1 MLSFPTSLTNEIARD
16 SSDLKYLV
24 KLERRLIASPYT
36 TSFIYFSNDDC
47 TVYDDD
53 EGEDVTVFGSLQS
66 DIKISERI
74 DIKTHVSSVGGFS
87 IKLID
92 LGHANVSDIFATH
105 DIFNRPV
112 EIFLLD
118 KTNDTSNG
126 SLLYKGICGV
136 PTYTQNSITLPIE
149 NSTSN
154 VNLELGQDK
163 ITSADKIETDVPPGS
178 LGKVKTI
185 IYGDHVTNINNTTVA
200 NANFSKTTNL
210 VPCIDMG
217 EHRTIA
223 SGGAITKHSNWYIA
237 GHECKSVDEMWVN
250 DEDTGELAQIKTFT
264 TTNTSSKCTVQFDTL
279 GSRYLYVYPINHLTT
294 DTDTLTGESG
304 SISNPDNALDFDLST
319 FVTLSVQ
326 DVEDI
331 SQRQLAQIEL
341 GFPMVIENSGI
352 PNSNITDVKLYVRS
366 NYSHQGSS
374 GNEVVE
380 IINFDNFFG
389 SGGSN
394 LDIRGFTN
402 DSVFNIAQS
411 IANPTSG
418 NPTGFNIGST
428 IKFRIRSG
436 YGGVNFPN
444 RILKIYGCYQ
454 RIEYTPLNRH
464 NAFFG
469 GVGRKDDSSGTI
481 TGSANSAL
489 ENPSHIAEDIAR
501 NYLSLSTN
509 NIDTTSFDNV
519 NTELTSNY
527 KLSFYVDS
535 EINSKKLLE
544 KIAFQGKSFFRFNSQ
559 NKLSADTFF
568 ASPTVN
574 LDSIVLDEII
584 KISFSKITLRDL
596 VNKLFLNYHFDGNKK
611 ALKQLTR
618 SYDTANTGS
627 QARYNVVNE
636 KVINADYIA
645 LETTAGLLADHWVKD
660 SSDSFWSLPRNIID
674 VEFITSRKNFLALEV
689 SDVIQFDHNSL
700 DTYKKIYGSSFN
712 GKKFKITDIT
722 KNLKSVK
729 VKAIEVP

>member
-24 KLERRLIASPYT
+24 KLEIRLIASPYT

-53 EGEDVTVFGSLQS
+53 ESENVTVFGSLQS

-105 DIFNRPV
+105 DIFNRSV
-112 EIFLLD
+112 EIWLLD

-136 PTYTQNSITLPIE
+136 PTYKQNAITLPIE

-163 ITSADKIETDVPPGS
+163 ITESDTISADIPSDS
-178 LGKVKTI
+178 LGKMKPI

-200 NANFSKTTNL
+200 NANFNKKTNL

-217 EHRTIA
+217 EHIPPGT
-223 SGGAITKHSNWYIA
+223 SDVFSTWYIA
-237 GHECKSVDEMWVN
+237 GHECKSIDEMWVN
-250 DEDTGELAQIKTFT
+250 DEDIGELSQIKTFT
-264 TTNTSSKCTVQFDTL
+264 TVTNDSNKCVIQHASL
-279 GSRYLYVYPINHLTT
+279 GSRYLYVYPNTYQIA
-294 DTDTLTGESG
+294 DTHSITGG
-304 SISNPDNALDFDLST
+304 QGTVSNPDNILDFDLST
-319 FVTLSVQ
+319 FATLSVQ
-326 DVEDI
+326 DVETGSDI
-331 SQRQLAQIEL
+331 EFAQIDIRFT
-341 GFPMVIENSGI
+341 GNPFTRANIPKENL
-352 PNSNITDVKLYVRS
+352 TDIKFYIRL

-374 GNEVVE
+374 GNEE
-380 IINFDNFFG
+380 IDIINMDNFFG
-389 SGGSN
+389 SGGSD

-402 DSVFNIAQS
+402 DTVFNVVQS
-411 IANPTSG
+411 VANPTAG
-418 NPTGFNIGST
+418 NSTGFYIPSDM
-428 IKFRIRSG
+428 RIRMHSG
-436 YGGVNFPN
+436 YGADVFPT
-444 RILKIYGCYQ
+444 RILKIYGCYV
-454 RIEYTPLNRH
+454 RAEYTPINRH
-464 NAFFG
+464 NVFFG
-469 GVGRKDDSSGTI
+469 GTGRKDDGSGTV
-481 TGSANSAL
+481 TGSANSL
-489 ENPSHIAEDIAR
+489 IENPSHIAEDISR

-509 NIDTTSFDNV
+509 DINTSSFDNV
-519 NTELTSNY
+519 NTELSSNY
-527 KLSFYVDS
+527 KLSFFVDNP
-535 EINSKKLLE
+535 INSKKLLE
-544 KIAFQGKSFFRFNSQ
+544 KIGFQGKSFFRFDSQ
-559 NKLSADTFF
+559 NKISADTFF
-568 ASPTVN
+568 ASPSAN
-574 LDSIVLDEII
+574 IDSIVLDEII
-584 KISFSKITLRDL
+584 NIDFSKISLKDL
-596 VNKLFLNYHFDGNKK
+596 VNKLFLNYFFDANKN
-611 ALKQLTR
+611 LNQLTR

-636 KVINADYIA
+636 KVINANFIKTD
-645 LETTAGLLADHWVKD
+645 TTAGLLADHWVKD

-674 VEFITSRKNFLALEV
+674 VEFITARKNFLALEV

-712 GKKFKITDIT
+712 GKKFKITHIT

>member
-1 MLSFPTSLTNEIARD
+1 MLTFPTNITNEIKKD
-16 SSDLKYLV
+16 SSFLKLFV
-24 KLERRLIASPYT
+24 KIEIRLIASPYT
-36 TSFIYFSNDDC
+36 TSFIYFSYDNC

-53 EGEDVTVFGSLQS
+53 EGANVTAFGSLS
-66 DIKISERI
+66 KDITISERI

-92 LGHANVSDIFATH
+92 LDNANISDKFATH
-105 DIFNRPV
+105 DVFNRPI
-112 EIFLLD
+112 EIWLLD
-118 KTNDTSNG
+118 KNNSTADG
-126 SLLYKGICGV
+126 SILYKGICGV
-136 PTYTQNSITLPIE
+136 PKYDQNTITLPIE
-149 NSTSN
+149 NSTST
-154 VNLELGQDK
+154 VNTELGQDK
-163 ITSADKIETDVPPGS
+163 ITSSDKIETDVPSGS

-185 IYGDHVTNINNTTVA
+185 IYGNHVTNINNTTVA
-200 NANFSKTTNL
+200 NANFSKITNL

-223 SGGAITKHSNWYIA
+223 SGGARTKHSNWYVA

-279 GSRYLYVYPINHLTT
+279 GSRYLYVYPTSQLTA
-294 DTDTLTGESG
+294 DTDSLTNESG

-319 FVTLSVQ
+319 FATLSVQ

-331 SQRQLAQIEL
+331 SQRQLAQIDL
-341 GFPMVIENSGI
+341 GFPSIIENADI
-352 PNSNITDVKLYVRS
+352 PNSNITDVKLYVRL

-374 GNEVVE
+374 GNEVIE
-380 IINFDNFFG
+380 IVNFDNFFG
-389 SGGSN
+389 NGGSN

-402 DSVFNIAQS
+402 DSVFNVVQS

-418 NPTGFNIGST
+418 NPTGFTIGNT
-428 IKFRIRSG
+428 IRFRIRSG
-436 YGGVNFPN
+436 YGNFTFPN

-464 NAFFG
+464 TAFFG

-481 TGSANSAL
+481 TGSANGAI
-489 ENPSHIAEDIAR
+489 ETPSHIAEDIAR
-501 NYLSLSTN
+501 NYLSLSTS

-519 NTELTSNY
+519 NTELTSDY

-596 VNKLFLNYHFDGNKK
+596 VNKLFLNYHFDGDKK

-645 LETTAGLLADHWVKD
+645 LETTAGLLADHWVKN

-712 GKKFKITDIT
+712 GKKFKITNVS
-722 KNLKSVK
+722 KNLKKVK

>member
-16 SSDLKYLV
+16 SSNLKYLV

-105 DIFNRPV
+105 DIFNRPI
-112 EIFLLD
+112 EIWLLD

-136 PTYTQNSITLPIE
+136 PTYTKNSITLPIE

-154 VNLELGQDK
+154 VNLELGQNK
-163 ITSADKIETDVPPGS
+163 ISEADKVVTDPPSES
-178 LGKVKTI
+178 LGKSKPI

-200 NANFSKTTNL
+200 NANFSKKTNL

-217 EHRTIA
+217 EHR
-223 SGGAITKHSNWYIA
+223 SGNDSFSNWYIA
-237 GHECKSVDEMWVN
+237 GHECKSIDEMWV
-250 DEDTGELAQIKTFT
+250 DDTDVGDFAQIKTFT
-264 TTNTSSKCTVQFDTL
+264 TVTNDSTKCVIQHKSL
-279 GSRYLYVYPINHLTT
+279 ESRYLYIYPSGVDINNQVNGATVT
-294 DTDTLTGESG
+294 
-304 SISNPDNALDFDLST
+304 NANNVLDFDLTT
-319 FVTLSVQ
+319 FASLSAQ
-326 DVEDI
+326 DVETVGQVKKAELDI
-331 SQRQLAQIEL
+331 QFFRDPFKFLE
-341 GFPMVIENSGI
+341 GNFTNS
-352 PNSNITDVKLYVRS
+352 SITALKFYVRL

-374 GNEVVE
+374 GNEEVK
-380 IINFDNFFG
+380 IMDFDSFFG
-389 SGGSN
+389 TN
-394 LDIRGFTN
+394 IDIRGFTN
-402 DSVFNIAQS
+402 DTIFNEITPSSTSIPFPTVRFRVQS
-411 IANPTSG
+411 AYEVDIFPT
-418 NPTGFNIGST
+418 
-428 IKFRIRSG
+428 
-436 YGGVNFPN
+436 
-444 RILKIYGCYQ
+444 RILKIYGCYL
-454 RIEYTPLNRH
+454 RVEYTPLSRH

-469 GVGRKDDSSGTI
+469 GTGRKDNSSGTI
-481 TGSANSAL
+481 TGSANSL
-489 ENPSHIAEDIAR
+489 IENPSHVAEDIAR
-501 NYLSLSTN
+501 NYMSLSTN
-509 NIDTTSFDNV
+509 SIDTSSFDSV
-519 NTELTSNY
+519 NTELSSNY
-527 KLSFYVDS
+527 KLSFFVDS
-535 EINSKKLLE
+535 PINSKSLLE
-544 KIAFQGKSFFRFNSQ
+544 KIGFQGKSFFRFNSQ
-559 NKLSADTFF
+559 NQISADTFF
-568 ASPTVN
+568 ASPTAN
-574 LDSIVLDEII
+574 IDSITLDEII
-584 KISFSKITLRDL
+584 NINFSKISLKDL
-596 VNKLFLNYHFDGNKK
+596 VNKLFLNYFFDSNENV
-611 ALKQLTR
+611 KQLTR

-636 KVINADYIA
+636 KVIDADFIKTD
-645 LETTAGLLADHWVKD
+645 TTAGLLADHWVKD
-660 SSDSFWSLPRNIID
+660 SSDSFWSLPRNIIN
-674 VEFITSRKNFLALEV
+674 VEFITSKKNFLALEV